1 MSLLTM
7 YFRLSDEK
15 CRNGFRVVSVKSVSD
30 FGPVEEALAKKDPHL
45 LLSRVVFSED
55 EYNEVVSAIE
65 ESWTISGLKT
75 YMDNVE
81 RIGLSYFSYCEAM
94 KSREPSAFDT
104 PEVFTSFADA
114 GNAVAE
120 RYFGVPEGGL
130 KYIMA
135 TKLAKDIM
143 NGEGPQGLPNGLCIF
158 AGPDNDPIY
167 MIDAA
172 GNAPEPSY
180 SPGMTC

>member
-1 MSLLTM
+1 MNLLTM

-15 CRNGFRVVSVKSVSD
+15 CRNGSRVIPVKRLAD
-30 FGPVEEALAKKDPHL
+30 FGPIEEAVAKKDPCL
-45 LLSRVVFSED
+45 LLSRVVFSEN
-55 EYNEVVSAIE
+55 EYNEVVSGIDE
-65 ESWTISGLKT
+65 PWTISGLKF
-75 YMDNVE
+75 YMENVE

-94 KSREPSAFDT
+94 KSREPSDFDT

-167 MIDAA
+167 MIDA
-172 GNAPEPSY
+172 NKDAPEPSY
-180 SPGMTC
+180 SPGMSC